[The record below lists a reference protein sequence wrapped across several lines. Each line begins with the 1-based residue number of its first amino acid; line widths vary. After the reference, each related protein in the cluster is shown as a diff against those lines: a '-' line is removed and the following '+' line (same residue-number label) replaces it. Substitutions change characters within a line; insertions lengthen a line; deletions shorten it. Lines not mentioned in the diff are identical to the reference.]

1 MKQKTNNK
9 KNLLYFTL
17 AVGLVAGIWK
27 MSASSSQDYVAPKG
41 EKLSGKTTDID
52 LDKKT
57 KTNTK
62 KSVLKATSIDPDKK
76 TKTNTKKSALKTV
89 KKIESKSKTTS
100 GQDTISSLRDSFDVT
115 DPDQVRK
122 VQNILGLDED
132 GIFGPKTKLA
142 WEAAIA
148 KDDKNNINVKN
159 ISIAST
165 SKTSNPQP
173 QDEKTIA
180 KGKQTLTTSISTKAK
195 DPNSNAMLE

>member
-1 MKQKTNNK
+1 MKRKTNNK

-27 MSASSSQDYVAPKG
+27 MSASSSQDYIAPKG

-62 KSVLKATSIDPDKK
+62 KSALKASIDPDKK

-148 KDDKNNINVKN
+148 EDDKNNINVKN

>member
-1 MKQKTNNK
+1 MKGKTNNK
-9 KNLLYFTL
+9 KTLLYFTL
-17 AVGLVAGIWK
+17 AIGLVAGIWK

-41 EKLSGKTTDID
+41 PKFSGETANID
-52 LDKKT
+52 TEKKT
-57 KTNTK
+57 KTNK
-62 KSVLKATSIDPDKK
+62 NVA
-76 TKTNTKKSALKTV
+76 TKKSALKTV
-89 KKIESKSKTTS
+89 TKIEKKSKTTS
-100 GQDTISSLRDSFDVT
+100 GQDTISSLRNSFNVA
-115 DPDQVRK
+115 DPDQVKK
-122 VQNILGLDED
+122 VQSILGLDED

-148 KDDKNNINVKN
+148 EDDKNNINIKN

>member
-1 MKQKTNNK
+1 MKRKTNNK

-62 KSVLKATSIDPDKK
+62 KSALKASIDPDKK

>member
-1 MKQKTNNK
+1 MKRKTNNK

-41 EKLSGKTTDID
+41 EKLSGKTADIA

-62 KSVLKATSIDPDKK
+62 TGKTTDIDLDKK

>member
-1 MKQKTNNK
+1 MKRKTNNK

-41 EKLSGKTTDID
+41 EKLSGKTADIA
-52 LDKKT
+52 L
-57 KTNTK
+57 
-62 KSVLKATSIDPDKK
+62 DKK